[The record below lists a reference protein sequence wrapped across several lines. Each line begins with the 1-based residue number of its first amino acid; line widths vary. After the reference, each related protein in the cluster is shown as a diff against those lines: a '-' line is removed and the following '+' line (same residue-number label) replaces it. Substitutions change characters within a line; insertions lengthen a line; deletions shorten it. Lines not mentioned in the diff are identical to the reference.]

1 MKSEVFEFALASE
14 RSEVSRIEKQIEEI
28 NLKFNMEFEKLINF
42 QIALSEALVNAIVH
56 GNKENKEKKV
66 YVKIEYTDTT
76 LSVTIKDEGKGFD
89 VSKLAD
95 PTKDENLQKEHGRG
109 IFIIRSL
116 VDKFECNSSGN
127 GTTFILTIY
136 KK

>member
-1 MKSEVFEFALASE
+1 MKSEVFEFTLASNK
-14 RSEVSRIEKQIEEI
+14 SEIGRIERKMEEI
-28 NLKFNMEFEKLINF
+28 NLKFNLDFERLINF

-56 GNKENKEKKV
+56 GNKENSEKKV
-66 YVKIEYTDTT
+66 YVKIEYSDTSLT
-76 LSVTIKDEGKGFD
+76 VTIKDEGTGFD
-89 VSKLAD
+89 VNKLAD
-95 PTKDENLQKEHGRG
+95 PTMEENLQKEHGRG

-127 GTTFILTIY
+127 GTVFILTIY

>member
-1 MKSEVFEFALASE
+1 MKSEVFEFTLASNK
-14 RSEVSRIEKQIEEI
+14 SEIGRIERKIEEI
-28 NLKFNMEFEKLINF
+28 NLIFNLDFERLINF

-56 GNKENKEKKV
+56 GNKENSEKKV
-66 YVKIEYTDTT
+66 HVKIEYSDTSLT
-76 LSVTIKDEGKGFD
+76 VTIKDEGTGFD
-89 VSKLAD
+89 VNKLAD
-95 PTKDENLQKEHGRG
+95 PTREENLQKEHGRG

-127 GTTFILTIY
+127 GTVFILTIY